1 MQDKIELKKYRTINT
16 KTYLKENGNILIE
29 IQKLNDNQ
37 NNAKNKKNRSSGS
50 QNIDGIVDTFIYA
63 GDTNIPTYDS
73 DTVLIGTD
81 SNYTYRALYID
92 KVPTEISLVFSF
104 FWNSI
109 DEKTIFILEF
119 YYKDEFFGDLFKT
132 EFNKSDKQQI
142 CINVENYLTSII
154 KGLKIT
160 NTAVIKAHFE
170 NIWKNISSPKSLF
183 NLLFKDFIIVC
194 KDEEISLNSE
204 ILIYTKTSNSSE
216 PIPLI
221 KFKTDS
227 IIISSKYCK
236 LSFISSQKLSLPNQ
250 RLTISIKFLDKN
262 RTLFEVNI
270 KLLEFTT
277 HEALVSLR
285 RLWKKLI
292 IDFINFFESK
302 NKKK

>member
-1 MQDKIELKKYRTINT
+1 MKIHFSYIFDEELERVYECFTEMRINSEITFKGLITKLKFEKGEKFDEEKSEFTLIWKNYYELKMVVENVRKEQSF
-16 KTYLKENGNILIE
+16 KT
-29 IQKLNDNQ
+29 
-37 NNAKNKKNRSSGS
+37 
-50 QNIDGIVDTFIYA
+50 
-63 GDTNIPTYDS
+63 
-73 DTVLIGTD
+73 
-81 SNYTYRALYID
+81 YTYRTLFID
-92 KVPTEISLVFSF
+92 KAPTEISLVFSF
-104 FWNSI
+104 YWNSI

-119 YYKDEFFGDLFKT
+119 CYKDEFFGDLFKT
-132 EFNKSDKQQI
+132 EFNATDKQQI

-154 KGLKIT
+154 KGLIISNSVAIKT
-160 NTAVIKAHFE
+160 NFE

-183 NLLFKDFIIVC
+183 SLLFKDFIIFS

-204 ILIYTKTSNSSE
+204 ILLYAKTSNSSE

-250 RLTISIKFLDKN
+250 KLTISIKFLDKN
-262 RTLFEVNI
+262 RTLFGVNI

-277 HEALVSLR
+277 HEAVVSLR
-285 RLWKKLI
+285 KLWRKII
-292 IDFINFFESK
+292 IDFVNFFESK

>member
-1 MQDKIELKKYRTINT
+1 MKIHFSYIFDEELERVYECFTDMRINTEITFKGLITKLKFEKGEKFDEEKSEFTAIWKNYYELKMVVENVK
-16 KTYLKENGNILIE
+16 KE
-29 IQKLNDNQ
+29 QSFK
-37 NNAKNKKNRSSGS
+37 S
-50 QNIDGIVDTFIYA
+50 
-63 GDTNIPTYDS
+63 
-73 DTVLIGTD
+73 
-81 SNYTYRALYID
+81 YTYRALYID

-194 KDEEISLNSE
+194 KDEEISLNCE

-216 PIPLI
+216 TIPLI